1 MVVKIKDYHL
11 FLVNFNNLHK
21 AAKRFLKRCS
31 MTEEEIIPLWR
42 RGLSKQTLAI
52 LYKRRYNQR
61 IKNIRSNPIHRR
73 DGTIISNRE
82 VLKVVEQILYNYVK
96 KE

>member
-1 MVVKIKDYHL
+1 M
-11 FLVNFNNLHK
+11 
-21 AAKRFLKRCS
+21 S
-31 MTEEEIIPLWR
+31 EEEIIQLWR
-42 RGLSKQTLAI
+42 SGLSKHTLAI
-52 LYKRRYNQR
+52 VYKRRYNQR

-82 VLKVVEQILYNYVK
+82 ALKVVEQILYNYVK